1 MAGLAIYSARV
12 RKGYADRARTI
23 TLASAVFDEHGR
35 IMVTPDGFLPS
46 EVVTS
51 TFLQKV
57 RDSLLIPPNTFP
69 WLIGPLNTLCSA

>member
-12 RKGYADRARTI
+12 RKGYANRAQRI
-23 TLASAVFDEHGR
+23 TLAAAVFDEHGR
-35 IMVTPDGFLPS
+35 ILVTPDGFLPS

-57 RDSLLIPPNTFP
+57 GSPSAAFVVSALLVAQPQ
-69 WLIGPLNTLCSA
+69 

>member
-12 RKGYADRARTI
+12 RKGYANRAQRI
-23 TLASAVFDEHGR
+23 TLAAAVFDEHGR
-35 IMVTPDGFLPS
+35 ILVTPDGFLPS

-57 RDSLLIPPNTFP
+57 
-69 WLIGPLNTLCSA
+69 SAILGDWDNQPSISSNY

>member
-12 RKGYADRARTI
+12 RKGYASRAQRI
-23 TLASAVFDEHGR
+23 TVAAAVFDEHGN
-35 IMVTPDGFLPS
+35 ILVTPDGFLPS

-57 RDSLLIPPNTFP
+57 CRAEQLLHRRRE
-69 WLIGPLNTLCSA
+69 PLTKVDR